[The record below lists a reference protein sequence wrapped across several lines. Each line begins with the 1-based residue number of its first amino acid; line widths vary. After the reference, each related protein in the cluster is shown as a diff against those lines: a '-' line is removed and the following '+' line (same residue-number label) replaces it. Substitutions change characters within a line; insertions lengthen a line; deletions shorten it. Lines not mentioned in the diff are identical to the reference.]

1 MKRNQEK
8 INGEVKKKGKEEGGM
23 KMVVVVVVVMSREG
37 ETSKSKI
44 TPQRCNAAKNKSK
57 KEARRSNE
65 AKMLTLHSALAILL
79 TFSSK

>member
-1 MKRNQEK
+1 MGKL
-8 INGEVKKKGKEEGGM
+8 KKKGKEEGGM

-44 TPQRCNAAKNKSK
+44 TPQRCNAAKKSK